1 MADGEGPAVVG
12 EWWGST
18 RRLVRTCRWPQLAP
32 RRPDVAWPREPAT
45 AAAAS
50 PAAAAVGLA
59 GLANRI

>member
-1 MADGEGPAVVG
+1 MAAGEGPVAAG

-18 RRLVRTCRWPQLAP
+18 RGLVRTCRWSQLAP
-32 RRPDVAWPREPAT
+32 WRPDVAWPHEPAM

-50 PAAAAVGLA
+50 PAAAAAGLA